1 MDDRRRH
8 HAEERT
14 MPEDLRPT
22 AAIATQEASTM
33 GGLVPV
39 RLWTDYDKLIVA
51 GVSVALTPAERD
63 ALRAR
68 FLRLAKGGR

>member
-1 MDDRRRH
+1 
-8 HAEERT
+8 

-22 AAIATQEASTM
+22 PAIAAQQASNM

-51 GVSVALTPAERD
+51 GVSIALTPAERD

>member
-1 MDDRRRH
+1 
-8 HAEERT
+8 
-14 MPEDLRPT
+14 MPEELRPT
-22 AAIATQEASTM
+22 AAIATQEPTNL

-51 GVSVALTPAERD
+51 GVSIALTPAERD

-68 FLRLAKGGR
+68 FLRLARGGR

>member
-8 HAEERT
+8 HARERIMSEE
-14 MPEDLRPT
+14 LRPMS
-22 AAIATQEASTM
+22 AIAAQQASNM

-51 GVSVALTPAERD
+51 GVSIALTPAERD

-68 FLRLAKGGR
+68 FLRLARGGR